1 MKRFYIYALIICCTL
16 FSNSCKKDST
26 TNNNND
32 NIPGLP
38 PATQTGANTFGCLVN
53 GVPWVPQGSNGT
65 NNLSIDYDPG
75 FNNGIF
81 NISARNFLS
90 VNGERI
96 VIGLLDSLNFTKP
109 PQKYDLSNSSLFRA
123 IFMSNCIIESWK
135 PQVKVFSG
143 SLTINTLNSQLNI
156 IAGTFEFHMTK
167 DFCDTIKITH
177 GRFDFKF

>member
-1 MKRFYIYALIICCTL
+1 MKFIIYILLLAIVAGFTQCCKEKPN
-16 FSNSCKKDST
+16 NSID
-26 TNNNND
+26 N

>member
-1 MKRFYIYALIICCTL
+1 MFCFAKCEKEKPI
-16 FSNSCKKDST
+16 DST
-26 TNNNND
+26 NND
-32 NIPGLP
+32 IPGLP
-38 PATQTGANTFGCLVN
+38 PATQVGANTFGCLVN

-81 NISARNFLS
+81 NIAARNFLS

-96 VIGLLDSLNFTKP
+96 VIGIRDSLNFIIP
-109 PQKYDLSNSSLFRA
+109 PKKYHLSNSSLFRA
-123 IFMSNCIIESWK
+123 IFMSRCITESWISDV
-135 PQVKVFSG
+135 QVFSG
-143 SLTINTLNSQLNI
+143 SLTINTLNRQLNI

-167 DFCDTIKITH
+167 DFCDTIKITN